1 MKNFAFFTAL
11 LAFVPVA
18 AHAQDVV
25 PAATVPTRDGAPE
38 TAPAQVLAQPTPG
51 PNAVP
56 PIVAPIYPQPAES
69 DWSDS
74 ARLRRRPSARV
85 VPYHGE
91 MIPLGMH
98 VETRRSHGLLAAGAI
113 VFGVSYLSSAF
124 SVAACTGMAI
134 SCNAGIGWLLVPVA
148 GPFVAS
154 AFPQTGGLRAVFIA
168 DGVIQAAGIVLL
180 ATAVATA
187 RTMLVDDPYTLR
199 TPQPSWAFLPIGPSG
214 SAGVSFSLTGL

>member
-1 MKNFAFFTAL
+1 MKNFALITAFL
-11 LAFVPVA
+11 TFVPAA
-18 AHAQDVV
+18 AHAQDAV
-25 PAATVPTRDGAPE
+25 PTATVATREGAPE
-38 TAPAQVLAQPTPG
+38 TAPAQVVAQPTW
-51 PNAVP
+51 A
-56 PIVAPIYPQPAES
+56 PIPAAPVVAPIYPQPAES
-69 DWSDS
+69 EWSDS
-74 ARLRRRPSARV
+74 ARLRRRPSPRV

-113 VFGVSYLSSAF
+113 VFGLSYLSSAF

-154 AFPQTGGLRAVFIA
+154 GFPQSGELRAVFIA
-168 DGVIQAAGIVLL
+168 DGVIQAAGLVLL
-180 ATAVATA
+180 ATAVAAT
-187 RTMLVDDPYTLR
+187 RTMLVEDPYTLR